1 MMPNLIKMKLLE
13 VNKKQVDLVFE
24 LRKRGYTNISQSY
37 LSNIIND
44 REQTASAQTVKDL
57 IYQILDEW
65 GSEVR

>member
-1 MMPNLIKMKLLE
+1 MKPNLIKIKLLE

-44 REQTASAQTVKDL
+44 RE
-57 IYQILDEW
+57 
-65 GSEVR
+65 